1 MTFWTFHLTF
11 KIILIMHAY
20 YVEFDVNK
28 QWKLLTDV
36 CEKKWYF
43 LESFLNNN
51 LLLEPGAHVFNMAM
65 RFS

>member
-1 MTFWTFHLTF
+1 MP
-11 KIILIMHAY
+11 AY
-20 YVEFDVNK
+20 YIEFDVKK
-28 QWKLLTDV
+28 QQKLLTDV
-36 CEKKWYF
+36 CKKKWYF